1 MSITSIICASAS
13 MEEDKKRLEVATI
26 EMQMAFK
33 SPDLTYLAPR
43 LKAIQAPSQRT
54 NRICWKKQRIL
65 EFMDYEEEERDRSS
79 SPIRLGSNN
88 QVKGKGKVVD
98 QPEIAPPGD
107 DNLPWVEKYRPK
119 TLNDL
124 VSHKVIIS
132 TIEKFI
138 EEHRLPHLLFYGPP
152 GTGKTSTI
160 LACAQKLYGPKWR
173 SMIMEMN
180 ASDTRG
186 IDTVREEIKTFAS
199 TRKIFS
205 SGFKLI
211 ILDEADAM
219 TQAAQNALRRII
231 EKYTQNVRFCII
243 CNYISK
249 IIPAIQSRCT
259 RFRFSPLELD
269 QVESRLNLIIEA
281 ENVNITSEG
290 KHALMKLAG
299 GDMRKALNVLQSCHA
314 AYDQIDANA
323 VYSCTGNP
331 EPQNIK
337 DIVEAMSGDE
347 FTAAHS
353 TIMKIKTEKGIAL
366 QDIIT
371 DIYKYLET
379 YQLPAN
385 VRIYLLDNLASI
397 DYRLAKGGTEKFQVS
412 ALLGT
417 FKNALELARQN

>member
-1 MSITSIICASAS
+1 MDDDI
-13 MEEDKKRLEVATI
+13 
-26 EMQMAFK
+26 
-33 SPDLTYLAPR
+33 
-43 LKAIQAPSQRT
+43 
-54 NRICWKKQRIL
+54 
-65 EFMDYEEEERDRSS
+65 MDYEEEKRDRSP
-79 SPIRLGSNN
+79 SPIRFESNSKL
-88 QVKGKGKVVD
+88 KGKGKVID
-98 QPEIAPPGD
+98 QPEIAPPTD

-119 TLNDL
+119 TFNEL

-138 EEHRLPHLLFYGPP
+138 EEHRLPHLLFYGPS

-160 LACAQKLYGPKWR
+160 LACAQKLYGPKWK

-219 TQAAQNALRRII
+219 TQQAQNALRRII

-243 CNYISK
+243 CNYVSK

-269 QVESRLNLIIEA
+269 QIETRLNFIIDA
-281 ENVNITSEG
+281 ENVNITQEG
-290 KHALMKLAG
+290 KNALMKLSG
-299 GDMRKALNVLQSCHA
+299 GDMRKALNILQSCHA
-314 AYDQIDANA
+314 AYERIDENA
-323 VYSCTGNP
+323 VYNCTGNP
-331 EPQNIK
+331 EPQSIK
-337 DIVEAMSGDE
+337 DIVEAMSGNE
-347 FTAAHS
+347 FTAAYS
-353 TIMKIKTEKGIAL
+353 MMMKIKTEKGIAL
-366 QDIIT
+366 QDIIM
-371 DIYKYLET
+371 DIYKYLES
-379 YQLPAN
+379 YQLPAD
-385 VRIYLLDNLASI
+385 VRIYLLDNLANI

-417 FKNALELARQN
+417 FKNALELVQQN